1 MSKEAKDFL
10 QSIDPSL
17 VNDEETNDES
27 PFRLNKEESKAA
39 RIRKPT
45 WKLLKYI
52 CWRDDKKMIDLLEDL
67 IHTGLQD
74 PKYAKYLKD
83 YKE

>member
-17 VNDEETNDES
+17 GNDEEAGDES
-27 PFRLNKEESKAA
+27 PFRLNKEESKPA

-52 CWRDDKKMIDLLEDL
+52 SLEEEKNMIDILEDL
-67 IHTGLQD
+67 VRIGLHD
-74 PKYAKYLKD
+74 PKYKKYLKD
-83 YKE
+83 YHK